1 MIEHFRYGNDTIWR
15 VFDYLNQQNE
25 IKSEE
30 AKKNISYIKII
41 KLQQLYHHRIY
52 IELNNLD
59 LKNKIKKTIKSFNLI
74 KILPNKDKLTGT
86 FVNDILIKG
95 EIKDHENYTKIG
107 TFKDN
112 KLHGIDC
119 KKIFP
124 DGSTHEGE
132 FINDELNGNGE
143 IYNQPN
149 GYRSY
154 GTYYNGRLHG
164 DNCKNICPNDRE
176 DEGFFEHGVLKKGI
190 RSYTNG
196 IRLEGSFNIDLFEGI
211 KYSPG
216 YIEEGEFKFNN
227 LHGFGK
233 RTKINGNTHKGFFIR
248 GELYR
253 NHKKWKEQDDN
264 ILNKYF
270 RTPIYD
276 INKIH
281 ALAITLG
288 WVYDSR
294 NNHTKY
300 KRNNDTL
307 ILSCTPKTGF
317 HDWHKIRD
325 KEIDRILAD

>member
-107 TFKDN
+107 TFKNN

-124 DGSTHEGE
+124 DETIHEGE

-233 RTKINGNTHKGFFIR
+233 RTKINGNTHKGFFI
-248 GELYR
+248 GGKLYR
-253 NHKKWKEQDDN
+253 YHKKWKEQNDD

-270 RTPIYD
+270 RAPIYE

-281 ALAITLG
+281 DLAITLG
-288 WVYDSR
+288 WKEVPCK
-294 NNHTKY
+294 NHKKY
-300 KRNNDTL
+300 KRYNDTL
-307 ILSCTPKTGF
+307 GLSCTPKTGF
-317 HDWHKIRD
+317 HDYYTLRD
-325 KEIDRILAD
+325 KEIERILAE